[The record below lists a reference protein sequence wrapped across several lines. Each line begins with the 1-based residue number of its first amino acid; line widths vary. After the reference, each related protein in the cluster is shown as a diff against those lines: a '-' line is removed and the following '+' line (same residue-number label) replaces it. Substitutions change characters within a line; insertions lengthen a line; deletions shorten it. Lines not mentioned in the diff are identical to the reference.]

1 MSNKD
6 FVSRLNKVK
15 FSENS
20 VSPNRS
26 SVQNVSADTIDLNN
40 HTSCQNSLCDQQKRK
55 MVQNTKN
62 YQTLLKEITHQKDK
76 LEENLLLNESDYKKE
91 KEQLNEDLLKAKLEI
106 DDLQA
111 KYTEVE
117 QSFQSN
123 IIKLRELTTNADK
136 QTNNSEDRS
145 KRNLELNK
153 TVNEQNVKIISL
165 SQDLRV
171 THTNISSQKVTI
183 SMLENEIREKNE
195 SIEFQDLVLKA
206 KEHALE
212 KKFTTVDNRIK

>member
-1 MSNKD
+1 
-6 FVSRLNKVK
+6 
-15 FSENS
+15 
-20 VSPNRS
+20 
-26 SVQNVSADTIDLNN
+26 
-40 HTSCQNSLCDQQKRK
+40 

-195 SIEFQDLVLKA
+195 SIEF
-206 KEHALE
+206 
-212 KKFTTVDNRIK
+212 